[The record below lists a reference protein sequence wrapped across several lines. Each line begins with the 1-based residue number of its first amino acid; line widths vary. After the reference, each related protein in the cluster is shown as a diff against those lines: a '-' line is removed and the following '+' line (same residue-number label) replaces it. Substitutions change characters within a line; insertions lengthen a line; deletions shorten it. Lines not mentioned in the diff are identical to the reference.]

1 LSAHWGIA
9 DPAAAPEPE
18 QRAAMLDAYRQLS
31 ARVTSLVNLPV
42 DSLDLGSLKAA
53 LTGIARL
60 EGATP
65 LALQRAA

>member
-1 LSAHWGIA
+1 
-9 DPAAAPEPE
+9 
-18 QRAAMLDAYRQLS
+18 MLDAYRQLS
-31 ARVTSLVNLPV
+31 ARVTSLINLPV

-65 LALQRAA
+65 LALQKAA

>member
-18 QRAAMLDAYRQLS
+18 QRAAMLDAYLHLS
-31 ARVTSLVNLPV
+31 ARVTSLVNLHV